1 MNTKLVIILSG
12 IAAGTLASC
21 QERRN
26 DSDRLQEQPN
36 ILWITCE
43 DISPYLGSYGYTYA
57 HTPNLDELAAQ
68 GIRYTNAWAN
78 APVCAV
84 ARSAILTGMHS
95 STIGTHQM
103 RSRTQLP
110 AIIPAYSRIFREAGY
125 YTTNN
130 VKTDYNS
137 NFESELAELWNESSR
152 TAHYRNR
159 TEGQPFFAVFNN
171 TVTHESQL
179 AIERI
184 EQYVRDGRIPEQ
196 PRIHPQELTL
206 PPYHPDL
213 PEIRQDW
220 ARFHDLITL
229 MDEMSGA
236 LLRELEEEGLTDNT
250 IIFFYADHGGM
261 LARSKRY
268 IYNVGTQVPLIVY
281 LPEKWRHLSKVKPGG
296 TDSRMVSFVDL
307 APTVLSIAGIDIPEV
322 MQGKPFLGP
331 DIGNGPELV
340 FFYRDRMSERYDFS
354 RAVTDGRYYYIRHFN
369 PHRPEGRDTRYGP
382 RMHAGWRAWE
392 EAFEQGLTNEVQSR
406 FFHPKNNVYL
416 FDTQND
422 PWHIHDIADDPAQHK
437 RIRYLSDALDT
448 WMIESRDIGLIPEPM
463 FHQLA
468 GPGFAHP
475 TIYDYAQSQE
485 YPVETIL
492 DAAKKAAEGRD
503 EYLPVYLETLTHE
516 HPVMRYWGA
525 YGLFRIAAKTSTVRE
540 ALMQV
545 MQKDD
550 FVANRIMAAQAL
562 AWCGEPARAFDAL
575 LKETRIAEVGYVLLQ
590 AIHALQY
597 SKTDDIL
604 TLQDWQYFRDMP
616 FENDYGVQFAHR
628 IIDDAIELYPERR
641 KVY

>member
-1 MNTKLVIILSG
+1 MNNNLIVILSG
-12 IAAGTLASC
+12 IAAGTLTSC
-21 QERRN
+21 QERTN
-26 DSDRLQEQPN
+26 SAETPQERPN

-340 FFYRDRMSERYDFS
+340 VFYRDRMSERYDFS

-422 PWHIHDIADDPAQHK
+422 PWHIHDIADDPAQHN
-437 RIRYLSDALDT
+437 RTRYLSDALDT

-503 EYLPVYLETLTHE
+503 EYLPVYIETLTYD

-525 YGLFRIAAKTSTVRE
+525 YGLFRIAANSSTVRE

-575 LKETRIAEVGYVLLQ
+575 VKETRNADVGYVLLQ

>member
-1 MNTKLVIILSG
+1 MNSKLFFILSG
-12 IAAGTLASC
+12 ITAGTLISC
-21 QERRN
+21 QEREEP
-26 DSDRLQEQPN
+26 SDTPAENPN

-43 DISPYLGSYGYTYA
+43 DISPYLGSYGYKYA
-57 HTPNLDELAAQ
+57 HTPNLDELAAR

-110 AIIPAYSRIFREAGY
+110 DIIPAYSRIFREAGY

-137 NFESELAELWNESSR
+137 SFEINRDKIWDEVSN

-159 TEGQPFFAVFNN
+159 AEGQPFFAVFNN
-171 TVTHESQL
+171 VVTHESRL
-179 AIERI
+179 ATNWIDRFVSEG
-184 EQYVRDGRIPEQ
+184 DIPEQ
-196 PRIHPQELTL
+196 PRVNPKALTL

-229 MDEMSGA
+229 MDSMKGD
-236 LLRELEEEGLTDNT
+236 LLRELEEKGLADNT
-250 IIFFYADHGGM
+250 IVFFYADHGGM

-281 LPEKWRHLSKVKPGG
+281 LPEKWRHLSKVESGG

-322 MQGKPFLGP
+322 MQGEPFLGQG
-331 DIGNGPELV
+331 IGRGPELT

-354 RAVTDGRYYYIRHFN
+354 RAVTDGRYYFIRHFN

-406 FFHPKNNVYL
+406 FFQPKNVVYL

-422 PWHIHDIADDPAQHK
+422 PWHINDIAEDRSQRRK
-437 RIRYLSDALDT
+437 IRRLSDALDK
-448 WMIESRDIGLIPEPM
+448 WMIETRDIGLIPEPM

-468 GPGFAHP
+468 GPGLKHQ
-475 TIYDYAQSQE
+475 TIYEYAQSE
-485 YPVETIL
+485 DYPVESIL
-492 DAAKKAAEGRD
+492 DAAKNAAEGRD
-503 EYLPVYLETLTHE
+503 EHLNIYLDYIGID
-516 HPVMRYWGA
+516 HPVIRFWGA
-525 YGLFRIAAKTSTVRE
+525 YGLFRIGVKDSTVTE
-540 ALMQV
+540 ALLLMAIE
-545 MQKDD
+545 DE
-550 FVANRIMAAQAL
+550 FVANRIMGGQAL
-562 AWCGEPARAFDAL
+562 AWCGDPDSAFEILMREARNAD
-575 LKETRIAEVGYVLLQ
+575 VGYVMLQ
-590 AIHALQY
+590 AVNALQY
-597 SKTDDIL
+597 SKTDDRI
-604 TLQDWQYFRDMP
+604 TLEDWKNFREMV
-616 FENDYGVQFAHR
+616 FENDYGIQFAHR

>member
-1 MNTKLVIILSG
+1 
-12 IAAGTLASC
+12 
-21 QERRN
+21 
-26 DSDRLQEQPN
+26 
-36 ILWITCE
+36 
-43 DISPYLGSYGYTYA
+43 
-57 HTPNLDELAAQ
+57 
-68 GIRYTNAWAN
+68 
-78 APVCAV
+78 
-84 ARSAILTGMHS
+84 
-95 STIGTHQM
+95 M

-110 AIIPAYSRIFREAGY
+110 DVIPAYSRIFREAGY

-137 NFESELAELWNESSR
+137 NFEYILSDIWDESSR

-159 TEGQPFFAVFNN
+159 AEGQPFFAVFNN
-171 TVTHESQL
+171 MVTHESQL
-179 AIERI
+179 ATDRI
-184 EQYVRDGRIPEQ
+184 AHYVSEGLIPEQ
-196 PRIHPQELTL
+196 PRIHPEELTL

-229 MDEMSGA
+229 MDQMSGE
-236 LLRELEEEGLTDNT
+236 LLRELEEEGLADNT

-296 TDSRMVSFVDL
+296 TDSRMVSFTDL

-322 MQGKPFLGP
+322 MQGNPFLGP
-331 DIGNGPELV
+331 EIGDGPELV

-354 RAVTDGRYYYIRHFN
+354 RAVTDGRYYFIRHFN

-406 FFHPKNNVYL
+406 FFQPKNNVYL
-416 FDTQND
+416 FDTKND
-422 PWHIHDIADDPAQHK
+422 PWHIQNLAEDRSQRR
-437 RIRYLSDALDT
+437 RIRHLSDALDT
-448 WMIESRDIGLIPEPM
+448 WMIECRDIGLIPEPM

-468 GPGFAHP
+468 GSGLAHP
-475 TIYDYAQSQE
+475 TIYYYAQSQE
-485 YPVETIL
+485 YPLEIIL
-492 DAAKKAAEGRD
+492 NAAKMAAKGRD
-503 EYLPVYLETLTHE
+503 EYLPVYLEILTHE
-516 HPVMRYWGA
+516 HPVMRFWSA
-525 YGLFRIAAKTSTVRE
+525 YGLFRIAANTPTVRD
-540 ALMQV
+540 ALLQM

-562 AWCGEPARAFDAL
+562 AWCGDSDKAYEAL
-575 LKETRIAEVGYVLLQ
+575 MQETRNADVGYVLLQ
-590 AIHALQY
+590 AINALQY
-597 SKTDDIL
+597 SKTDDRL
-604 TLQDWQYFRDMP
+604 TLQDWKCFRDMP

-628 IIDDAIELYPERR
+628 IIDDAIELYPKRR